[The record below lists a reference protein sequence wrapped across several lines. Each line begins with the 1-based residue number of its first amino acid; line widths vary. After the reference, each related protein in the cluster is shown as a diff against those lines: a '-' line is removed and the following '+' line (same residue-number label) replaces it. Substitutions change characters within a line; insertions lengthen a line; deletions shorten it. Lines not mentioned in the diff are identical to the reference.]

1 MKNVKNTTIETII
14 SFAAENWIKF
24 DKFVL
29 EIGPGTGNLTSYILE
44 NNPKKL
50 ILALKNIHEKKATVS
65 GSMLAII
72 TETLASIFVKAK
84 NIRPRYRPF

>member
-1 MKNVKNTTIETII
+1 MVASNPSRQSVIPNSSI
-14 SFAAENWIKF
+14 SFSTLCNIIKST
-24 DKFVL
+24 
-29 EIGPGTGNLTSYILE
+29 PARPTTNP
-44 NNPKKL
+44 NNPKKF
-50 ILALKNIHEKKATVS
+50 ILALKNTHEKKATDS

>member
-1 MKNVKNTTIETII
+1 MPARPTT
-14 SFAAENWIKF
+14 N
-24 DKFVL
+24 
-29 EIGPGTGNLTSYILE
+29 P

-50 ILALKNIHEKKATVS
+50 ILSLKNIHEKKATVS

-84 NIRPRYRPF
+84 NIRPKYRPF